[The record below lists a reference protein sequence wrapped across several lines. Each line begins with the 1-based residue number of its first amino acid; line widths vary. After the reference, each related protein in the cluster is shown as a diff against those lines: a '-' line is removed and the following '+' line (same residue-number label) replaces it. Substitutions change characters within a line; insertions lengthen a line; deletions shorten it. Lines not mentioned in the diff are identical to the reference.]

1 MHEADAL
8 ALVPGAEPVAVALAA
23 SEGELLARLAPLVV
37 EPLVEAPNAGTDV
50 LLHVANVLNKKVS
63 TFVQLFASKQTSLKV
78 IGQLFLKI
86 SATHGLFFVY
96 IWSFSTNNKKFT
108 TN

>member
-1 MHEADAL
+1 MHEADTL

-50 LLHVANVLNKKVS
+50 LLHVANVLNKKVRLCT
-63 TFVQLFASKQTSLKV
+63 TFCLKADVPQSDRSAFFKNISHPRPLFRLYLVFFNKQ
-78 IGQLFLKI
+78 
-86 SATHGLFFVY
+86 
-96 IWSFSTNNKKFT
+96 
-108 TN
+108 